1 MRCDDGS
8 RSDVWCAV
16 RLGTPISGS
25 QGGEGPLIPHAKP
38 PLSPRKTNH
47 VSTFPTLVL
56 VHGAW
61 HGTWCWQPLIDH
73 LPDLDVRTV
82 ALPSSGQDPA
92 VLGDLYDDAAAV
104 AERVAAIGRPTVV
117 VGHSYGGCPVT
128 EAAAT
133 VATVHRVIYLSALM
147 QDVGDS
153 VLSLVGGV
161 HPPYWDVHEQP
172 QEGTDRGYFEAAEP
186 LKALYGDVE
195 PHLAQESVARLGRQS
210 LASVTQ
216 PLTQAA
222 WRTVPSTYILCEED
236 MAIPLPL
243 QEAMAARAERTVRLR
258 SGHSP
263 FLSQPAELARV
274 LRDELAFSIRDRRSS
289 SV

>member
-1 MRCDDGS
+1 M
-8 RSDVWCAV
+8 
-16 RLGTPISGS
+16 
-25 QGGEGPLIPHAKP
+25 
-38 PLSPRKTNH
+38 
-47 VSTFPTLVL
+47 STLPTLVL

-73 LPDLDVRTV
+73 LSDLDVRTV
-82 ALPSSGQDPA
+82 ALPSSGHNPA
-92 VLGDLYDDAAAV
+92 VLGDLYDDAEAVAKALAAV
-104 AERVAAIGRPTVV
+104 GGPTVV

-133 VATVHRVIYLSALM
+133 VRDVQRVIYLSALM

-153 VLSLVGGV
+153 VLSLVDDV

-172 QEGTDRGYFEAAEP
+172 QGNAEHGYFEAAQP
-186 LKALYGDVE
+186 LETLYGDVE
-195 PHLAQESVARLGRQS
+195 PHLAQQSVARLGRQS

-222 WRTVPSTYILCEED
+222 WRTVPCTYILCEED

-243 QEAMAARAERTVRLR
+243 QEAMAARARRTVRLR

-263 FLSQPAELARV
+263 FLSQPAELARI
-274 LRDELAFSIRDRRSS
+274 LREELALQSRDRQSS
-289 SV
+289 PA

>member
-1 MRCDDGS
+1 
-8 RSDVWCAV
+8 
-16 RLGTPISGS
+16 
-25 QGGEGPLIPHAKP
+25 
-38 PLSPRKTNH
+38 
-47 VSTFPTLVL
+47 VSTLPALVL

-61 HGTWCWQPLIDH
+61 HGTWCWQPLIDE

-92 VLGDLYDDAAAV
+92 VLGGLYDDAEAVAKAVAAV
-104 AERVAAIGRPTVV
+104 GGPTVV

-133 VATVHRVIYLSALM
+133 AGDVRRVIYLSALM
-147 QDVGDS
+147 LDVGDS

-161 HPPYWDVHEQP
+161 HPPYWDVHEEP
-172 QEGTDRGYFEAAEP
+172 RGRADHGYFEAAQAVE
-186 LKALYGDVE
+186 ALYGDVE
-195 PHLAQESVARLGRQS
+195 PSLAQRSVARLGRQS

-222 WRTVPSTYILCEED
+222 WRTVPSTYILCEQD

-243 QEAMAARAERTVRLR
+243 QEAMATRAERAVRLR

-274 LRDELAFSIRDRRSS
+274 LRQELALHPQGRRSS
-289 SV
+289 PA

>member
-1 MRCDDGS
+1 M
-8 RSDVWCAV
+8 
-16 RLGTPISGS
+16 
-25 QGGEGPLIPHAKP
+25 
-38 PLSPRKTNH
+38 
-47 VSTFPTLVL
+47 STLPTLVL

-61 HGTWCWQPLIDH
+61 HGTWCWQPLIEQ

-92 VLGDLYDDAAAV
+92 ALGGLYDDAEAV
-104 AERVAAIGRPTVV
+104 AKAIAAAGGPTVV
-117 VGHSYGGCPVT
+117 VGHSYGGAPVT
-128 EAAAT
+128 EAAAAAGN
-133 VATVHRVIYLSALM
+133 VQRVIYLSALM

-161 HPPYWDVHEQP
+161 HPPYWDVHEEP
-172 QEGTDRGYFEAAEP
+172 QGRAGHGYFEAAQ
-186 LKALYGDVE
+186 AAHVLYSDVD
-195 PHLAQESVARLGRQS
+195 PHLAQQAAARLGRQS

-222 WRTVPSTYILCEED
+222 WRTVPGTYILCEQD
-236 MAIPLPL
+236 LALPLPL
-243 QEAMAARAERTVRLR
+243 QEAMATRAQRTVRLR

-274 LRDELAFSIRDRRSS
+274 LRQELALGPQQ
-289 SV
+289 